1 MDIFRKLGIADY
13 VIKTIEEEKFEK
25 PSKIQEKAIPLILQ
39 GKDVIAQSATGSGK
53 TLAFGVGIIQHLNK
67 GDGVG
72 ALILTPTRELA
83 EQIMRA
89 LRKFSKHKPLAITAV
104 YGGVSITPQ
113 IDELRRADVVVG
125 TPGRI
130 LDHLERRT
138 INFSRLKILVLDEAD
153 RMFDMGF
160 IDDVKRIIKTC
171 PQNRQTMLFSA
182 TIPSEIEEIVQK
194 YMKNPVKV
202 SAETYVDP
210 RKLSQCYYNVP
221 QNMKLSLLAHLLKQ
235 ESAFASAQR

>member
-1 MDIFRKLGIADY
+1 
-13 VIKTIEEEKFEK
+13 
-25 PSKIQEKAIPLILQ
+25 
-39 GKDVIAQSATGSGK
+39 
-53 TLAFGVGIIQHLNK
+53 
-67 GDGVG
+67 
-72 ALILTPTRELA
+72 
-83 EQIMRA
+83 MRA

-171 PQNRQTMLFSA
+171 PQNRQTMLFSS
-182 TIPSEIEEIVQK
+182 TIPSEIEEIVQRI
-194 YMKNPVKV
+194 
-202 SAETYVDP
+202 ETVLASSGTP
-210 RKLSQCYYNVP
+210 TAPEAPAAVVP
-221 QNMKLSLLAHLLKQ
+221 EPEPTGPQPFTPPPA
-235 ESAFASAQR
+235 A